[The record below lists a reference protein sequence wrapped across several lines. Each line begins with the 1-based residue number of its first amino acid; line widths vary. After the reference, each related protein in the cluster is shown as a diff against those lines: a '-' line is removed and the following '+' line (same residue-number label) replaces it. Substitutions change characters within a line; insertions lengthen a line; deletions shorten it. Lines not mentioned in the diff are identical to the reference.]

1 MVEEEDKC
9 VLCLESLKNSKV
21 YKTLCN
27 HSYHEDCYDQIRDER
42 CPICRDSLDNDPRR
56 PLRRPDSP
64 YTDQLVQPVINP
76 EIIEY
81 IDSFEQTVE
90 GDRLY
95 DLAYDILD
103 MNPYVTLRQLRV
115 MILAATGRE
124 DFDVDDLLASFD
136 SDSDFGSV
144 YSRSSRGSVS
154 SRNSPASSVS
164 SRNRPASSVSSRN
177 SPASSVSSRNSPASS
192 VSSRNSRRS
201 VSSRNSR
208 GSVSSINS
216 RRSVSSRNSPASS
229 VSSRR
234 SRGSVSSR
242 SVRPPPMS
250 SSSNSNIVTAQIETV
265 RNPSPP
271 VSIEVDDNGEWIKEL
286 SRIQR
291 VGEKRGRK
299 GGKSKRKNN
308 KKTSRGRKTSRSR

>member
-21 YKTLCN
+21 YKTRCK

-42 CPICRDSLDNDPRR
+42 CPMCRESLDNDPRR
-56 PLRRPDSP
+56 PVRDADSA
-64 YTDQLVQPVINP
+64 YTDQLVQPDINP

-81 IDSFEQTVE
+81 IDSFEQTDE

-103 MNPYVTLRQLRV
+103 MNPYVTLGQLRF
-115 MILAATGRE
+115 MIFAATNRPQHTAE
-124 DFDVDDLLASFD
+124 DLLASLD

-144 YSRSSRGSVS
+144 YSRSSHGSVS
-154 SRNSPASSVS
+154 SRNI
-164 SRNRPASSVSSRN
+164 
-177 SPASSVSSRNSPASS
+177 PASSVSSRNSPASS
-192 VSSRNSRRS
+192 VSSRNSRGS

-208 GSVSSINS
+208 GSVSSRNS